1 MPNNNNQRVYNMLD
15 AELCMFTSNLCNVL
29 TRDIADLAIFG
40 ITAAKIASLKA
51 LGDAFELFPADG
63 ALVGEAMIATE
74 NKNAIREQVLTEI
87 RNMVLRLEAKWGP
100 DNARC
105 RTLNI
110 NSPSQLSD
118 DSLLA
123 SARWV
128 HTKMTEFQPDLA
140 DFGLTKEVLDAFE
153 ELTEQFEL
161 AKNAQA
167 EANSMRILKGEERVN
182 KGNEL
187 YELVSNYCGFGKKL
201 YEKTSP
207 AKYNDYIIYAP
218 TAGGLKP
225 PTGLNYIL
233 EHNTAVWDAVEN
245 ATSYELQYAPDEKMW
260 TDAYSGAD
268 TMVLYYPP
276 QGGTAFF
283 RCRARNAN
291 GFGEFS
297 EVLKI
302 DIPMPGLS

>member
-1 MPNNNNQRVYNMLD
+1 MSNNSNRRNYNMLD

-29 TRDIADLAIFG
+29 TRDLSDLAVFG
-40 ITAAKIASLKA
+40 LTAAKIASLKA

-63 ALVGEAMIATE
+63 ALVGEVMITTE
-74 NKNAIREQVLTEI
+74 NKNAIREQVLAEI
-87 RNMVLRLEAKWGP
+87 RNMVLRVEAKWGA

-110 NSPSQLSD
+110 SSPSQLSD

-123 SARWV
+123 SAKWV
-128 HTKMTEFQPDLA
+128 HTKMTEFLPELA
-140 DFGLTKEVLDAFE
+140 DYGLSKEVLDAFADLNE
-153 ELTEQFEL
+153 KFEL

-167 EANSMRILKGEERVN
+167 EANSMRILKAEERVN

-218 TAGGLKP
+218 SAGGLKP
-225 PTGLNYIL
+225 PTGLKYLI
-233 EHNTAVWDAVEN
+233 EQNTAVWDVVEN
-245 ATSYELQYAPDEKMW
+245 ATSYELQYSPDGSDWSE
-260 TDAYSGAD
+260 AYGGAD
-268 TMVLYYPP
+268 NMVHYFPP

-291 GFGEFS
+291 GFGEYS
-297 EVLKI
+297 EVLKTE
-302 DIPMPGLS
+302 IPMPS

>member
-29 TRDIADLAIFG
+29 TRDLSDLAVFG
-40 ITAAKIASLKA
+40 LTAAKIASLKA

-63 ALVGEAMIATE
+63 SLVGEVMITTE
-74 NKNAIREQVLTEI
+74 NKNAIREQVLAEI
-87 RNMVLRLEAKWGP
+87 RNMVLRVEAKWGA

-110 NSPSQLSD
+110 SSPSQLSD

-123 SARWV
+123 SAKWV
-128 HTKMTEFQPDLA
+128 HTKMTEFLPELA
-140 DFGLTKEVLDAFE
+140 DYGLSKEVLDAFADLNE
-153 ELTEQFEL
+153 KFEL

-167 EANSMRILKGEERVN
+167 EANSMRILKAEERVN

-207 AKYNDYIIYAP
+207 AKYNDYIIYSP
-218 TAGGLKP
+218 SAGGLKP
-225 PTGLNYIL
+225 PTGLKYLI

-245 ATSYELQYAPDEKMW
+245 ATSYEMQYSPDEAKW
-260 TDAYSGAD
+260 SEAYSGAD
-268 TMVLYYPP
+268 TTVHYIPP

-291 GFGEFS
+291 GYGDFS
-297 EVLKI
+297 EVVKVE
-302 DIPMPGLS
+302 IPMPS